1 MWGRHRQNRSRS
13 DPAAGPE
20 PPEGGGGAGLPAM
33 RASPAGG
40 GAADAGPPDPAE
52 GGGGAG
58 CPAMGAIPGVTPRP
72 GGEGAANTAL

>member
-1 MWGRHRQNRSRS
+1 
-13 DPAAGPE
+13 
-20 PPEGGGGAGLPAM
+20 M